1 MRLRLTLLGLTL
13 APLLLGGPA
22 RAQDKAA
29 PAATAPANVY
39 QIQPLGRVI
48 ADLRAFTKVFGGDK
62 AVKEFND
69 GLRGKLGE
77 KEFAGLDLGRPILG
91 FQVLDGNY
99 ESVKA
104 VVYVPITGRDDFKAL
119 LKRLDI
125 GVELLP
131 NEKDLYEVE
140 LPESVKYEGD
150 VFVRLS
156 ETTAYF
162 AVGADK
168 AALDPAALPKP
179 EQLIIPG
186 ETGLLA
192 TKTYF
197 GRIPKDQIAKIVDQV
212 DQAAAQFDALP
223 LPAEAKERLVGVMK
237 VAKKYTLL
245 QYEQGESAVARVSL
259 DPKNLTA
266 AVEYAL
272 APKAGSKLVGDLEA
286 RKPTTNLFAGAVG
299 PDTVAAFTTRL
310 PFFLPELREGTADL
324 LALAEDKALGQ
335 VPPNLQ
341 DLAKEALTAI
351 GRTAKTGQFD
361 LMMSLNGPQ
370 GEGGKSSLFAGIA
383 FDDPSKVEAELKKL
397 HAGLDDNVRNIIK
410 LDVAKANGV
419 SIHKANVG
427 AFFPPEAQN
436 VFGDEAS
443 VAFAFAPKGV
453 YVVAGK
459 DSVESLK
466 KFLAMPPKPAKVL
479 DILVNGKKVK
489 SLLAARGDL
498 PPDLPQLVKDGVD
511 GLASVVSID
520 VTGGKALSVKFLAD
534 LRLIPQK
541 PKGEE

>member
-1 MRLRLTLLGLTL
+1 MRLRLTLLGLAL
-13 APLLLGGPA
+13 ALGGAGAPA
-22 RAQDKAA
+22 RAQDKPA
-29 PAATAPANVY
+29 PAAAGAPANVY

-48 ADLRAFTKVFGGDK
+48 ADLRAFTKLFGGDK

-77 KEFAGLDLGRPILG
+77 KEFAGLDLARPLTG

-99 ESVKA
+99 DAVKFVA
-104 VVYVPITGRDDFKAL
+104 YVPITGRDDFKAF

-162 AVGADK
+162 AIGADK
-168 AALDPAALPKP
+168 GALDPATLPKP
-179 EQLIIPG
+179 EQLVIPG
-186 ETGLLA
+186 ETGLMA

-197 GRIPKDQIAKIVDQV
+197 SRIPKDQIAKIVDQV
-212 DQAAAQFDALP
+212 DQASAQFDALP
-223 LPAEAKERLVGVMK
+223 LPPEAKERLVGVMK

-245 QYEQGESAVARVSL
+245 QYEQGESAVARLSL

-272 APKAGSKLVGDLEA
+272 TPKAGSKLVGDLEG
-286 RKPTTNLFAGAVG
+286 RKPTTNLFAGAIG

-341 DLAKEALTAI
+341 DLAKEALAAV

-361 LMMSLNGPQ
+361 LMMSLNGPRDD
-370 GEGGKSSLFAGIA
+370 GKSSLFAGIA
-383 FDDPSKVEAELKKL
+383 FDDPTKVEAELKKL

-436 VFGDEAS
+436 IFGDEAS
-443 VAFAFAPKGV
+443 VAFAFAPKGI